1 MPSAQLQGGVRCSVT
16 IASACQGPG
25 SVNRVVLVSG
35 CWEGSALGPTS
46 QKAWGAG
53 SASQGVWT
61 REVATQEFCLN
72 TQGVHR
78 PVPPCSFPAL
88 GF

>member
-16 IASACQGPG
+16 IASAGQGPG
-25 SVNRVVLVSG
+25 SMNRAVLVSG
-35 CWEGSALGPTS
+35 WEGSALGPTS
-46 QKAWGAG
+46 RKDWGAG
-53 SASQGVWT
+53 SASRRVWA

-78 PVPPCSFPAL
+78 PVPSCSFPSL